1 MNNKEYL
8 QTATTSCQ
16 NRMEFD
22 WNLDNSAVRVIKFG
36 NDDYL
41 VVEYGPSE
49 DGLVIE
55 EYSLMNTKQCHYYL
69 TDVLLIDMFNSALR
83 LFFEGRL

>member
-8 QTATTSCQ
+8 KSATTSCK

-22 WNLDNSAVRVIKFG
+22 WNLDDSAVRVIKFG

-55 EYSLMNTKQCHYYL
+55 EYSLMNTKQCYYYL
-69 TDVLLIDMFNSALR
+69 TDVLLIDMLNSDLR